1 MQKNHI
7 VIFLSIFSL
16 VFLIGIY
23 FWVMKT
29 NGFTS
34 LSNSN
39 ADWGAF
45 GAYIGGIVTSI
56 TAAVTAFLLYK
67 NLQAYVL
74 VSQLEITRKSLEKLD
89 NSLRKNLNDK
99 KITNPFDELGSK
111 ISQIQFLELTYPKE
125 VTLKDIYSSSDA
137 YNHNL
142 QALLSCANIVAALC
156 QSVEFYFK
164 VNKKQSINSNDIESM
179 ELVEQF
185 YWISEYSPIITKIK
199 FICGKD
205 NLIEKLGDRGV
216 QSINTILCNN
226 IHLPSEN
233 EK

>member
-16 VFLIGIY
+16 VFLIGLY

-34 LSNSN
+34 LSSSN

-56 TAAVTAFLLYK
+56 TAAVTGFLLYK

-89 NSLRKNLNDK
+89 NSLRKKLNDK
-99 KITNPFDELGSK
+99 KIINPFDDCEVK
-111 ISQIQFLELTYPKE
+111 ISQIQFLELTYARK
-125 VTLKDIYSSSDA
+125 VTLQDIYSSEEPE
-137 YNHNL
+137 YKTNL
-142 QALLSCANIVAALC
+142 TALLSYANIVAALC
-156 QSVEFYFK
+156 QSLEYYFK
-164 VNKKQSINSNDIESM
+164 VNQKQSINPNDIESM
-179 ELVEQF
+179 KRVEQF
-185 YWISEYSPIITKIK
+185 YWISEYSPIITKIE
-199 FICGKD
+199 FICGKE
-205 NLIEKLGDRGV
+205 NLIKKLGDHGV
-216 QSINTILCNN
+216 QSINKVLCQN
-226 IHLPSEN
+226 IHFPSE
-233 EK
+233 K